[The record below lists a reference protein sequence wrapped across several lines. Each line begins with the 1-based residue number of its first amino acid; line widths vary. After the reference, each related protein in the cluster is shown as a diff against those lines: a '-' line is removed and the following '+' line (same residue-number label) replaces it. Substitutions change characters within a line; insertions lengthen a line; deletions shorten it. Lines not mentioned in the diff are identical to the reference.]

1 MTNQKFYDDNFV
13 KSAVLEIARQMQ
25 IQNYRPHY
33 IAGLTRGGLTPGVM
47 LSHYLDRPLHP
58 LDHDMSNLWMPEDA
72 FGHYSD
78 PLNILVID
86 DINDTGNTF
95 INLTEDWKAN
105 CQPGNERWN
114 TIWHNNVKFAAL
126 IHNEASDFESDYYGH
141 TINKAENPEWCVFP
155 WERWW

>member
-25 IQNYRPHY
+25 IQNFRPHY
-33 IAGLTRGGLTPGVM
+33 IVGLSRGGLIPGVL
-47 LSHYLDRPLHP
+47 LSHYIDKPFHP
-58 LDHDMSNLWMPEDA
+58 LEHDESNCWMSEDA
-72 FGHYSD
+72 FGYHAD

-86 DINDTGNTF
+86 DINDTGKTF
-95 INLTEDWKAN
+95 TNLAEDWKTN
-105 CQPGNERWN
+105 CLPGNERWN
-114 TIWHNNVKFAAL
+114 NVWHNSVKFAAL
-126 IHNEASDFESDYYGH
+126 IHNEASTFETDYHGH